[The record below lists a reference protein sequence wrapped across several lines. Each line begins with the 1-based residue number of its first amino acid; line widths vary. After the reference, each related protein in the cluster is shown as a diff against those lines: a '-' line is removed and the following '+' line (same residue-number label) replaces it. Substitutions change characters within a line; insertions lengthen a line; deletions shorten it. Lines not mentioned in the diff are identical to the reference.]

1 MASWEEL
8 ARNFLLE
15 EEEED
20 EELFFVLLPAVM
32 PFLDEEKTP
41 EHTFSLSGAKRLK
54 RSSKDTRIGASKNL
68 EWRLKYLEL

>member
-8 ARNFLLE
+8 AGIFLLE

-41 EHTFSLSGAKRLK
+41 EHTSSLSGAKK
-54 RSSKDTRIGASKNL
+54 VKEIIEGHNQSKQII
-68 EWRLKYLEL
+68 EF